1 MITKKPADPQALL
14 QRMAGLCARSEQCTF
29 DIAQKLYKAG
39 LPSEKREE
47 IISYLTANRYLDDAR
62 FARSFASFKV
72 RFSGWGK
79 QKIRMALASKRIN
92 SGIISEALDYIDE
105 NDYLDAL
112 KRAIESKKRG
122 LDLTRR
128 EDKAKLYRHL
138 ISRGFESSLI
148 LKMI

>member
-1 MITKKPADPQALL
+1 MINKKPADPQALL
-14 QRMAGLCARSEQCTF
+14 HRMAGLCARSEQCTF

-92 SGIISEALDYIDE
+92 SGLISEALDYIDE

-112 KRAIESKKRG
+112 KRAIESKKKG